1 MESIVYR
8 IPVFGWA
15 LREAVHGPGT
25 TKALFIVNMVLAWLL
40 AILKFGYP
48 AIILP
53 ALAFVPIMFV
63 VLIALTW
70 PGNKV

>member
-1 MESIVYR
+1 MQNVIYN

-15 LREAVHGPGT
+15 LKEAVHGPAA
-25 TKALFIVNMVLAWLL
+25 TKTLFLINLMLIWLL
-40 AILKFGYP
+40 AVLKFGYP

-53 ALAFVPIMFV
+53 ALAFVPTMFA